1 MSFPEGLTFDDVL
14 LVPQYSDIMSR
25 QDVSLKTRV
34 SRNVPLNMPL
44 VSSNMDTVTE
54 DKMAIAMAQNGGIGI
69 LHRYC
74 TVDEEVNMLRKVKR
88 AESHIIYDPYTLSE
102 DNVIRNA
109 KDKMS
114 ETSVGTFLIVDHE
127 NHLKGILTRR
137 DIKYCDDNDD
147 VKKRMTTV
155 KNMIFSYESE
165 NITME
170 QAKLKMIDNKI
181 QKLPIVDQDYKLKS
195 LICLKD
201 IDRIEQRP
209 LANLDKDGRLRCGAA
224 IGVKDE
230 GFDRAKRLIDAGAD
244 VLVIDIAHGHSKMC
258 IDTVKKMKEQFEDID
273 IVAGN
278 IATYD
283 GALALIKAGADGI
296 KCGIGLG
303 SICTTRLMAGSGV
316 PQLTAILD
324 AAPICHEF
332 GVPLISDGGNRNYG
346 NISKALAAG
355 ADCVMLGRMLAGSDE
370 SPGKVFIKDGKRVK
384 IIRGMASYGANVA
397 NSQRQGTK
405 EPDSIT
411 SFVEGVEG
419 YVPYSGPVEDTLRQ
433 ICNGVRSG
441 LTYTGAYN
449 IKELQEKKKFIRM
462 TKNGVSESG
471 VHDISQF

>member
-1 MSFPEGLTFDDVL
+1 MEIPEGLTFDDVL
-14 LVPQYSDIMSR
+14 LVPQYSDILSR
-25 QDVSLKTRV
+25 QDVKLNTRI
-34 SRNVPLNMPL
+34 SKNVPLNIPL

-74 TVDEEVNMLRKVKR
+74 TVDEEVNMLKKVKR

-109 KDKMS
+109 RDKMS
-114 ETSVGTFLIVDHE
+114 ETGVGTFLIVDRE
-127 NHLKGILTRR
+127 DCLKGILTRR

-147 VKKRMTTV
+147 VKKRMTSIE
-155 KNMIFSYESE
+155 NMIYSYDSE

-170 QAKLKMIDNKI
+170 QAKSKMIDNKI
-181 QKLPIVDQDYKLKS
+181 QKLPIVDGDYKVKS

-209 LANLDKDGRLRCGAA
+209 LANLDKNGRLRCGAA
-224 IGVKDE
+224 VGVKDE
-230 GFDRAKRLIDAGAD
+230 GFERAKRLIDAGAD
-244 VLVIDIAHGHSKMC
+244 VLVIDIAHGHSLMC
-258 IDTVKKMKEQFEDID
+258 IDTLKKMKEQFDNVDI
-273 IVAGN
+273 IAGN
-278 IATYD
+278 IATYE
-283 GALALIKAGADGI
+283 GALDLIKAGADGI
-296 KCGIGLG
+296 KCSIGSG

-324 AAPICHEF
+324 AAPICHDF
-332 GVPLISDGGNRNYG
+332 DVPLISDGGNRNYG

-384 IIRGMASYGANVA
+384 IIRGMASYGANLS

-405 EPDSIT
+405 EPDAIT
-411 SFVEGVEG
+411 SHIEGVEG
-419 YVPYSGPVEDTLRQ
+419 YVSYSGPVEDTLRQ

-441 LTYTGAYN
+441 LTYSGARS
-449 IKELQEKKKFIRM
+449 IKELQVKKKFIKN
-462 TKNGVSESG
+462 TKNGISESG